1 MSFNLWFYQNVIL
14 KDPRL
19 QYISTYSSEIRPMK
33 VSSEMGKMK
42 REDPNRY
49 YHYRKLYE
57 DEKKRLERERETLL
71 SRIDTTPIPEI
82 PNYSPPMSM
91 KDLEIERMEEYRKK
105 HEKRHGRP
113 NDSFEEPSIQLSLF
127 GNPKISTLIK
137 ALKKVSNAR

>member
-1 MSFNLWFYQNVIL
+1 MRFNSWFYNNVIL

-19 QYISTYSSEIRPMK
+19 QYISRLSDDIRVRN
-33 VSSEMGKMK
+33 VSAEMGRMK
-42 REDPNRY
+42 REEPYRY
-49 YHYRKLYE
+49 SRYRTIFDE
-57 DEKKRLERERETLL
+57 EKKKAELDAKRMSASIE
-71 SRIDTTPIPEI
+71 IQPIPDI
-82 PNYSPPMSM
+82 PKDSPPMSM

-127 GNPKISTLIK
+127 DKPKISTLIR